1 MPNPLTRTRYGVRSE
16 LSDVRHRAPQAT
28 WWPHAHR
35 CNLARCTREKRHS
48 AGRGPHRSSGHIRCG
63 LLLDRQRKRR
73 RHRHVQRPEVG
84 PVSPSQSAQ
93 RAGASP
99 ATLRG
104 GAIAIRGAARLT
116 HRVLLERTDGCRSQ
130 SARSVE
136 AAARRIARQRRRGQP
151 DRIRPVVGRA
161 FQQEM
166 RVSCFNVDISV
177 PYVAAISRSCVAG
190 ETVTSSRH
198 LVDNTARL
206 QRRAWGIFWT

>member
-1 MPNPLTRTRYGVRSE
+1 MVFGANCPTSGTAPPKPRGGRTRTAATSPGAPVRSDTR
-16 LSDVRHRAPQAT
+16 LDVDLTEVLVISGAA
-28 WWPHAHR
+28 
-35 CNLARCTREKRHS
+35 CS
-48 AGRGPHRSSGHIRCG
+48 SIGRGSGAGIGTFSG
-63 LLLDRQRKRR
+63 LK
-73 RHRHVQRPEVG
+73 
-84 PVSPSQSAQ
+84 
-93 RAGASP
+93 
-99 ATLRG
+99 LRG